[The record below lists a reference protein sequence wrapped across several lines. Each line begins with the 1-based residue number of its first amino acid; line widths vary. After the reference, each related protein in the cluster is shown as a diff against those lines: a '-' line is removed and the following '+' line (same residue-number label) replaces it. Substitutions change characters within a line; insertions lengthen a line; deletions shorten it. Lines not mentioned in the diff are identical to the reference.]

1 MPLDNNTYYPAK
13 SITIYPSSNA
23 VDNGKIQ
30 LEKNLRNVTINIT
43 DLNYVIS
50 PNPGGYDISLVNDK
64 INIASGKAL
73 INGFEVSTTTEIQYR
88 LPTADEIYTG
98 EKYKTKYEGFAL
110 LCLHTLFDSLENLS
124 GNVQVGDTWY
134 CEGIQIC
141 YPTAEEFEAHENE
154 YLLLGGVKEDG
165 TIKENDEK
173 FNRIDAKYILVKIKP
188 DPETGAPPEQ
198 STNLLEFINNYLKGY
213 WLSKAGD
220 NEYGSITFRSMPD
233 KYLEPEFDFNTEP
246 SLKDE
251 QYALRIDK
259 VTSDSI
265 QYGYINLKERNTEGT
280 TEKSTLIRPLNIVFK
295 GEYKDDADNY
305 DASIQYNTQT
315 QSLDFITDQNSK
327 IFNFKNNQI
336 PTQYLTIEYGQSLQV
351 YTKDKDVKNYLID
364 QMGDI
369 ATVSDDKT
377 RFVTLSAIDS
387 SINFGKNNQ
396 TGKIVIKDKV
406 SDNWENVLNAKN
418 NMEFDKN
425 IYARG
430 YIIAGNAG
438 NDPSEIQVPDFAK
451 IGGMR
456 NVKSGD
462 IWAEQVWSAVYNDI
476 AEMFDFSDAI
486 VGKDVIGLIVAQDSK
501 NLDKFTVASKQNN
514 NIIGIVSEN
523 PGICTGGIGCKNGLP
538 VALAGRVKVRFEGKM
553 PKPGQYVGLSK
564 KTPGYA
570 SICKYNYKYRCG
582 KVLKVLPNNYVE
594 ILVVL

>member
-43 DLNYVIS
+43 DLNYIIG
-50 PNPGGYDISLVNDK
+50 PNPGGYDISLVDNK

-73 INGFEVSTTTEIQYR
+73 INGFEVNTTTEIQYR

-280 TEKSTLIRPLNIVFK
+280 TETSTLIRPLNILFK

-351 YTKDKDVKNYLID
+351 YAKDKDVKNYLID

-387 SINFGKNNQ
+387 SLNLGKNGQ
-396 TGKIVIKDKV
+396 AGKITLKDKV
-406 SDNWENVLNAKN
+406 SDSWENVLNAKN

-438 NDPSEIQVPDFAK
+438 DDPSTIQVPDFAK
-451 IGGMR
+451 IGSMR
-456 NVKSGD
+456 NIKSGD

-476 AEMFDFSDAI
+476 AELFDVKAEPGTIIAVNSQ
-486 VGKDVIGLIVAQDSK
+486 GKYEIADRKKRNNVIGV
-501 NLDKFTVASKQNN
+501 
-514 NIIGIVSEN
+514 VSEN
-523 PGICTGGIGCKNGLP
+523 PAICMGSRGKTP
-538 VALAGRVKVRFEGKM
+538 VALAGRVKVKYIGKM
-553 PKPGQYVGLSK
+553 PKLGSYVGLSK
-564 KTPGYA
+564 KPGYA
-570 SICKYNYKYRCG
+570 TKCSRFSKYCCG
-582 KVLKVLPNNYVE
+582 KVTAVTYDGVE
-594 ILVVL
+594 ILVK

>member
-43 DLNYVIS
+43 DLNYIIG
-50 PNPGGYDISLVNDK
+50 PNPGGYDISLVDNK

-73 INGFEVSTTTEIQYR
+73 INGFEVNTTTEIQYR
-88 LPTADEIYTG
+88 LPTADEIYIG

-220 NEYGSITFRSMPD
+220 NEYGSITLRSMPD
-233 KYLEPEFDFNTEP
+233 KYLEPEFDFSTEP

-265 QYGYINLKERNTEGT
+265 QYGYINLKERNIDGT
-280 TEKSTLIRPLNIVFK
+280 TEKSTLIRPLNILFK
-295 GEYKDDADNY
+295 GEYKD

-327 IFNFKNNQI
+327 TFNFRNNQI
-336 PTQYLTIEYGQSLQV
+336 STQYLTIEYGQSLQV
-351 YTKDKDVKNYLID
+351 YAKDKDVKNYLID

-369 ATVSDDKT
+369 ATISDDKT

-387 SINFGKNNQ
+387 SLNLGKNGQ
-396 TGKIVIKDKV
+396 VGKITLKDKV

-438 NDPSEIQVPDFAK
+438 DDPSTIQVPDFAK
-451 IGGMR
+451 IGSMR

-476 AEMFDFSDAI
+476 AEMFDVKAEPGTIIAVNSQGKYEIADKKKHNNI
-486 VGKDVIGLIVAQDSK
+486 VGV
-501 NLDKFTVASKQNN
+501 
-514 NIIGIVSEN
+514 VSEN
-523 PGICTGGIGCKNGLP
+523 PAVCMGSRGKTP
-538 VALAGRVKVRFEGKM
+538 VALAGRVKVKYIGKA
-553 PKPGQYVGLSK
+553 PKLGTYVGLSK
-564 KTPGYA
+564 QPGYA
-570 SICKYNYKYRCG
+570 TKCSRFSKYCCG
-582 KVLKVLPNNYVE
+582 KVTAVTYDGVE
-594 ILVVL
+594 ILVK